1 MYIIYYYSIFSLLIM
16 QKCIY
21 QANIY
26 TKDIELCSIKV
37 FTINMTYYY
46 MKTVCSR
53 QAGTI

>member
-1 MYIIYYYSIFSLLIM
+1 MYIIYYYSIFSLLIT

-46 MKTVCSR
+46 MKTVM
-53 QAGTI
+53 Q